1 LKRKKTFT
9 VFKVPVLVDACRKQL
24 GCQAANKKVK
34 TTEFNYNLYQN
45 RNAAIPPVVVRAPRL
60 QRYFHRNEK
69 GRQICLPFVSNA
81 NAVAFF
87 EFLALQVFV
96 EYQNIVNLYSIILL
110 VETGTPFLNA
120 GSNTILLAALIA
132 FSVKPKGK

>member
-1 LKRKKTFT
+1 M
-9 VFKVPVLVDACRKQL
+9 D
-24 GCQAANKKVK
+24 
-34 TTEFNYNLYQN
+34 
-45 RNAAIPPVVVRAPRL
+45 
-60 QRYFHRNEK
+60 
-69 GRQICLPFVSNA
+69 LPALFVSNA
-81 NAVAFF
+81 DAVAFF

-110 VETGTPFLNA
+110 VETGIPFLNA